1 MFRIYTK
8 TDGLQV
14 VININ
19 DLIGIEDVGSY
30 RIIYTIIK
38 EFNIT
43 ETVSEIF
50 MPESN
55 VNKFSHN

>member
-14 VININ
+14 VINSN
-19 DLIGIEDVGSY
+19 DLIGVEDVGSH

-38 EFNIT
+38 EFNII
-43 ETVSEIF
+43 ETVHEIF
-50 MPESN
+50 KPESN